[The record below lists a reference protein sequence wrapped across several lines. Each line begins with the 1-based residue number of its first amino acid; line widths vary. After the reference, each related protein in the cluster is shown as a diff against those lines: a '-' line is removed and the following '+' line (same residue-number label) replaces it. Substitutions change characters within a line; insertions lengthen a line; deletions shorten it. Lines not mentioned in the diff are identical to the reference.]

1 MLGGPSVSVV
11 RGCSL
16 LFPASSVVDPEREAQ
31 SSLSE
36 IPPRPRAGWEA
47 LSQAL
52 SPGLVIGAKQACPHI
67 CSLPDTD
74 QEALVT
80 SPLLGHPLPP
90 VQQIGENASPWV
102 SMAQS
107 NLACVRH

>member
-1 MLGGPSVSVV
+1 MSVV
-11 RGCSL
+11 RGCSP

-47 LSQAL
+47 LFQAL
-52 SPGLVIGAKQACPHI
+52 SPGLIIGAKQACLHI
-67 CSLPDTD
+67 CSLPDTGLSHI
-74 QEALVT
+74 ASLG
-80 SPLLGHPLPP
+80 SPPP
-90 VQQIGENASPWV
+90 PSTTIGENASPWV